1 MYKQLYSIQK
11 IQIGSKS
18 FNKWKDFTTE
28 IKPEYFDKLIQFI
41 TIENIGDGKKSKAFR
56 LKKNLQD
63 KNIFKKLNQEYV
75 PHDFANIQFN
85 QNLNNINL
93 PSQNNNGNN
102 IRINLIPGN
111 NIINEENNENN
122 VDFD

>member
-11 IQIGSKS
+11 IQAGSKY
-18 FNKWKDFTTE
+18 FNKWKDYTTE
-28 IKPEYFDKLIQFI
+28 IKPEYFDKLNQFI
-41 TIENIGDGKKSKAFR
+41 AIENNGDGKKSKAFR
-56 LKKNLQD
+56 LKKNGQD
-63 KNIFKKLNQEYV
+63 TNIFQKLNQEEA

-93 PSQNNNGNN
+93 PNQNNNGNN

-111 NIINEENNENN
+111 NIRNEENNENN